1 MSLESIYQQQ
11 NNWWKK
17 QQATTGNQYGIPNY
31 NTQQQYTPT
40 EPTYQSTMPTT
51 NTAIPPLDLSSIMP
65 TAPTQTQEQGPE
77 WNDWL
82 MNNQSQA
89 MQIRYTPFI
98 AVKGR
103 FL

>member
-11 NNWWKK
+11 NNWWKN
-17 QQATTGNQYGIPNY
+17 QQSQT

-40 EPTYQSTMPTT
+40 ETTYQSTMPTANIT
-51 NTAIPPLDLSSIMP
+51 IPPLDLSSIMP
-65 TAPTQTQEQGPE
+65 TAPTQTEQQGPE

>member
-11 NNWWKK
+11 NNWWKN
-17 QQATTGNQYGIPNY
+17 QQSQTNQ
-31 NTQQQYTPT
+31 QQQYTPT
-40 EPTYQSTMPTT
+40 ETTYQSTMPTT
-51 NTAIPPLDLSSIMP
+51 NTTIPPLDLSSIMP

>member
-11 NNWWKK
+11 NNWWKN
-17 QQATTGNQYGIPNY
+17 QQSPT

-40 EPTYQSTMPTT
+40 ETTYQSTMPTA
-51 NTAIPPLDLSSIMP
+51 NTTIPPLDLSSIMP
-65 TAPTQTQEQGPE
+65 TAPTQTQQQSPE